1 MLTFGHI
8 SGSQRSG
15 SQSRGSTSD
24 SSPRMNNLEQ
34 ILQTISSENSGGQA
48 ASDAFQ
54 TLSRSSETSSP
65 ESLKNDGVGGTHLP
79 QVSRSISSHSPQVSD
94 VTDTHLPVTD
104 THLPVT
110 SLPNVSESLGTH
122 LPLMSERMSPQI
134 DHLQQLLHMAGQ
146 SNDSTELSTQSPAH
160 TLSQGSESSSPQ
172 SRGEITQATDPEEST
187 ATPAAG
193 PNTSSGSCNMY
204 SCASL

>member
-1 MLTFGHI
+1 
-8 SGSQRSG
+8 
-15 SQSRGSTSD
+15 
-24 SSPRMNNLEQ
+24 MNNLEQ

-79 QVSRSISSHSPQVSD
+79 QVSMSINSHSPQVLD
-94 VTDTHLPVTD
+94 VTDTHLPVT
-104 THLPVT
+104 
-110 SLPNVSESLGTH
+110 SFPNVSESLGTH

-134 DHLQQLLHMAGQ
+134 DHLQQLLHIAGQ
-146 SNDSTELSTQSPAH
+146 SNDSTELSTHSPAH